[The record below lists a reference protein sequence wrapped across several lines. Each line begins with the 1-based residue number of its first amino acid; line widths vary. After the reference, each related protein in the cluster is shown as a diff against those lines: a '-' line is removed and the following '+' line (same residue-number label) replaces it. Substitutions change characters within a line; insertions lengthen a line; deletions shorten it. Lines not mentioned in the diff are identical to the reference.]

1 MSIREVKGSVG
12 LFSGRFD
19 PPHLGHL
26 LSIARLGRQHEVHV
40 VILDHPEQKYPIAY
54 RLQVFKEAVSYLQGG
69 PYHVSANKVHFGRI
83 NRSELALYKFD
94 FYASGNMACVQRM
107 ESLGYPCYYVERAY
121 EYAATNDRI
130 AKAVMEAM
138 G

>member
-1 MSIREVKGSVG
+1 MSVLEIEGSVG

-26 LSIARLGRQHEVHV
+26 LSIARLGKHHELTV
-40 VILDHPEQKYPIAY
+40 VVLDYPEQKFPISY
-54 RLQVFKEAVSYLQGG
+54 RVQIVKEALSYLSGG
-69 PYHVSANKVHFGRI
+69 PYHVEANKVHFGKI
-83 NRSELALYKFD
+83 TKGELATHTFD
-94 FYASGNMACVQRM
+94 FYASGNLSCVHHM

-130 AKAVMEAM
+130 AKAVMEAI